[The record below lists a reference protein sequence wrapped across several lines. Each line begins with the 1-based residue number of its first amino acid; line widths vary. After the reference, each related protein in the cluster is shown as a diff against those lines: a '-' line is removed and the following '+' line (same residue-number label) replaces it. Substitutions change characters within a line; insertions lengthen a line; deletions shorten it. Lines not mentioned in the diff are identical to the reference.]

1 MAKKKDP
8 NSRRVNPEWWFVL
21 SILWRSE
28 GCSATKNLDFL
39 RSHLFW
45 FRI

>member
-8 NSRRVNPEWWFVL
+8 NLRCANPEWWFVL
-21 SILWRSE
+21 SVPWRNE

-39 RSHLFW
+39 RSHQNW
-45 FRI
+45 RV